1 MAKPKIGEY
10 GYNPYDTS
18 PEIAAPVAGTPP
30 VNPYNPTTPYGG
42 RPLGYGSNAGQTG
55 DPWTQSL
62 QAYNA
67 GDTNQTYQAGYTNP
81 QGTYTPPAITL
92 NDNRGTGTTPTDT
105 PYSVDTALTDLGTAA
120 TDNPAPPAP
129 NLGAPENTDKVL
141 TPYGDLVNLPKLSY
155 VSPYT
160 KDYWNEARTTFQNN
174 LQASTQPALDKALA
188 GSREQS
194 IRLGGA
200 SSGLIQAGQ
209 QPILESYGR
218 DFTQQMGGFEQKA
231 LDAQIS
237 ESKDAAIWENTQN
250 KDIRDFYSTQ
260 QLDKG
265 SWDRLQKSDQE
276 INRITNLYKNN
287 EISREEAWAGY
298 KVASDERLRVLDTAR
313 QDILL
318 KLSIA
323 EKEKDWEK
331 NADLQE
337 KLANINAE
345 SQRQMADSQEKAG
358 LWGALGSIV
367 GAATGVGLTKL
378 FK

>member
-1 MAKPKIGEY
+1 MAKPKLGEY

-18 PEIAAPVAGTPP
+18 PDVPVVPGAVTPPPAAPYMSGGMPTGYNPNDSAQWWQDSGQYVTPGSPTYDPSKAGSNQPVVPPVVPPPEKTWQDELKDSEVINPPITPP
-30 VNPYNPTTPYGG
+30 N
-42 RPLGYGSNAGQTG
+42 
-55 DPWTQSL
+55 
-62 QAYNA
+62 
-67 GDTNQTYQAGYTNP
+67 
-81 QGTYTPPAITL
+81 I
-92 NDNRGTGTTPTDT
+92 
-105 PYSVDTALTDLGTAA
+105 
-120 TDNPAPPAP
+120 
-129 NLGAPENTDKVL
+129 GAPEGTDKVL

-250 KDIRDFYSTQ
+250 KEIRDFYSTQ

-265 SWDRLQKSDQE
+265 SWDRLQKADSE
-276 INRITNLYKNN
+276 INRITNLYKNQ
-287 EISREEAWAGY
+287 EINSTEAWNQY

-323 EKEKDWEK
+323 EKDKDWEK
-331 NADLQE
+331 KKSLDLE
-337 KLANINAE
+337 LANITKE
-345 SQRQMADSQEKAG
+345 SNRQMADAQEKAG
-358 LWGALGSIV
+358 MWGALGSIV
-367 GAATGVGLTKL
+367 GVASGFGLKKL
-378 FK
+378 FE